1 MTSVARTKSG
11 HLEKKSN
18 FRKLPV
24 TVNLQ
29 ALREKLETSNGKLLE
44 AERRK
49 IVNLELENERLRKSL
64 EVLQRIVDAK
74 NEEIDKKNSLLNKLL
89 EKGFNQPCLDP
100 PREITFRD
108 NGNVEDLDI
117 ESLLRAN
124 LDGGEVNFDILDL
137 SQTGNIFQSE
147 DGDDFYEAPLDLVTP
162 STSKDK
168 AQPQPLPLYQSTLKT
183 LPNRDDGITNT
194 TEDINNWFSKIKEDP
209 TVIQRLVDQHCD
221 QKKVTP
227 LKLSSVLKRVRGSEE
242 KIESVASPAKKRR
255 IDFSSSLK
263 CPHCDK
269 QFPLG
274 GQWKVRKH
282 ILQEHEKQTKKQA
295 IVCEMCNKTFHS
307 QSVYLSH
314 SEMHRVGNPW
324 NCNLCKR
331 QFGELPLLVDHAK
344 MEHNI
349 DKAGMAC
356 KIVLN

>member
-1 MTSVARTKSG
+1 MTSDARTKSG

-24 TVNLQ
+24 TINLQ

-44 AERRK
+44 VERRK

-64 EVLQRIVDAK
+64 EVLQRTVDAK

-89 EKGFNQPCLDP
+89 EKGFSQPCLDP
-100 PREITFRD
+100 PRETTFRD
-108 NGNVEDLDI
+108 NVEDLDI

-168 AQPQPLPLYQSTLKT
+168 AQPLPLYQSTLKT
-183 LPNRDDGITNT
+183 LPLPNRDDGITNT
-194 TEDINNWFSKIKEDP
+194 TGDVNNWFSKIKEDP
-209 TVIQRLVDQHCD
+209 TVIQRLVDQHYD

-242 KIESVASPAKKRR
+242 VIVSEASPAKKRR

-282 ILQEHEKQTKKQA
+282 ILQEHEDQTKKQA
-295 IVCEMCNKTFHS
+295 IVCELCNKTFHS
-307 QSVYLSH
+307 QSVFLSH
-314 SEMHRVGNPW
+314 SEMHRVGDPW
-324 NCNLCKR
+324 NCNLCNG

-349 DKAGMAC
+349 DKAEMAC